1 MPRAGRPRAPRQAS
15 PPTGPVLSLLPSPLG
30 PLAFT
35 ASPVLGGGGGAHSL
49 GLVAE
54 GDERG
59 AWGRVQ
65 DLLGA
70 RVEDVNACGGGVHTQ
85 RPSPLRGHGGRSAQT
100 LSAQQ
105 TSGGPERA
113 VGLDPSPAGPTPFR
127 RAELTG
133 GAPLVSACCGRLPWL
148 GSKCRQRWEER

>member
-1 MPRAGRPRAPRQAS
+1 MPRAGRPWAPRQAS
-15 PPTGPVLSLLPSPLG
+15 PPTGPVLSLLSSPLG

-70 RVEDVNACGGGVHTQ
+70 RVEDVDACGGGVHTQ
-85 RPSPLRGHGGRSAQT
+85 GPSPLGGHGGRSAQT
-100 LSAQQ
+100 LPVQQ
-105 TSGGPERA
+105 TSGILGPTIQLCKHREERA
-113 VGLDPSPAGPTPFR
+113 VGPDPSPAGPTLFQ
-127 RAELTG
+127 AG
-133 GAPLVSACCGRLPWL
+133 
-148 GSKCRQRWEER
+148 